1 MENVEDVVDP
11 DGMLPLKDIE
21 NDSTNV
27 EMHKNEEPLSFSE
40 KSALVLMCIVL
51 FSFFFKNL
59 CSVFGTKPQ
68 IWEDHGSMQKLVE

>member
-1 MENVEDVVDP
+1 MDDIECCGQQ
-11 DGMLPLKDIE
+11 GMLPLEDIE

-27 EMHKNEEPLSFSE
+27 EMYKNEEPLSFLE

-59 CSVFGTKPQ
+59 FSVFGTKPQ
-68 IWEDHGSMQKLVE
+68 IWEDHGSMQKLVV